1 MSLDSTE
8 GALRQAP
15 ATNCTPNFDDETF
28 TGSDTEHIYV
38 GDECVDQ
45 SVEPTTV
52 TKHER
57 INNRVHGII
66 TELTF
71 FDEGFL
77 KIREGT
83 NKKLKKE
90 HVLELRFLKPEPIT
104 AKRNAT
110 AYLWSSL
117 GMGMLALLLSIV
129 LPLTN
134 LAQYMIS
141 ASAILATA
149 SILSLLVFVQRS
161 EVTHQFCTTSGNT
174 VVLSLTG
181 SLGCSHRM
189 RAMAGEVQKAIL
201 RADAETGGHDVLY
214 LRAEM
219 QAHYDLAETGVIT
232 RKACSDGTTLILS
245 KFE

>member
-1 MSLDSTE
+1 MPNLDEDNFTE
-8 GALRQAP
+8 
-15 ATNCTPNFDDETF
+15 
-28 TGSDTEHIYV
+28 SDTEHIYIC
-38 GDECVDQ
+38 DEFVDQ
-45 SVEPTTV
+45 SVEPTIV
-52 TKHER
+52 TKYER
-57 INNRVHGII
+57 INNRVLGTI
-66 TELTF
+66 TDLTF

-90 HVLELRFLKPEPIT
+90 HVLELRFLKAEPVT
-104 AKRNAT
+104 VKRNAT

-117 GMGMLALLLSIV
+117 GIGMLALLLSIV
-129 LPLTN
+129 LPLAN

-141 ASAILATA
+141 ATAILATA
-149 SILSLLVFVQRS
+149 SILSLLIFVHRS
-161 EVTHQFCTTSGNT
+161 EVTHQFCTASGNT

-201 RADAETGGHDVLY
+201 RADAETGNNDVHY

-245 KFE
+245 KFG